1 MREQFI
7 APIILLYHKK
17 PYRLS
22 NLGDCKGYVLPVNFA
37 VRFNNFAFVK
47 VFVTFFS
54 SLLRRYKLVSAF
66 TIKKRPVRGLFL
78 LWCSEVDELL
88 NSVRDATPD
97 INGRIK

>member
-1 MREQFI
+1 MREQFV
-7 APIILLYHKK
+7 APIILIYRKK

-54 SLLRRYKLVSAF
+54 LLLRRYKPASAF

-78 LWCSEVDELL
+78 LWCPEVDELL
-88 NSVRDATPD
+88 NSVRDKTID
-97 INGRIK
+97 INGWK